1 MTRRMS
7 VVGHDPWEALVASDE
22 IPMELLDHGFGLDRA
37 DRPVTVVLGA
47 AGGVGATLVAGGL
60 ALVAAAAGRPVALA
74 ELDLERG
81 DIAGAWGVPP
91 DRTIDDLTTVIDEL
105 MPSHVEMVCHPHTSG
120 VWLLL
125 APRRASASTW
135 WDEGA
140 TRLLLRSTRMLGD
153 VVVDAGAS
161 LGPHVQESCR
171 QANRI
176 VLVSPPTV
184 AGARRT
190 RALLEVLE
198 IWGVNGDR
206 CLVVNRGVGR
216 DHLRARGFT
225 HAVGVSTAFELPP
238 SPREADD
245 LEAGRWSP
253 RGRKGGLIAAVQTL
267 ADDGAWS

>member
-1 MTRRMS
+1 MTRRMT
-7 VVGHDPWEALVASDE
+7 VVERDPWEALVASNE
-22 IPMELLDHGFGLDRA
+22 IPMDVLDLGFGTDRA
-37 DRPVTVVLGA
+37 RRPVTVVLGA
-47 AGGVGATLVAGGL
+47 AGGAGATLVACGVAL
-60 ALVAAAAGRPVALA
+60 AAAAAGRPVALA

-91 DRTIDDLTTVIDEL
+91 ARTIDDLTTVIDEL
-105 MPSHVEMVCHPHTSG
+105 MPRHVEMVCHPHESG

-135 WDEGA
+135 WDESA
-140 TRLLLRSTRMLGD
+140 TRLLLRSTRTLGD

-161 LGPHVQESCR
+161 LGPHVQEACR
-171 QANRI
+171 QADRI

-190 RALLEVLE
+190 RALLDVVDCWRVDAE
-198 IWGVNGDR
+198 R

-216 DHLRARGFT
+216 DHLRARGFA
-225 HAVGVSTAFELPP
+225 HAVGVSPSVELPA

-245 LEAGRWSP
+245 LEAGRWHP
-253 RGRKGGLIAAVQTL
+253 RGRRGGLTAAVQAL
-267 ADDGAWS
+267 AGHGERS